1 MVKADKV
8 FATATED
15 MDALTF
21 GCNVLLRRLT
31 FSEARKLPVQEIH
44 FDKVLE
50 GLELNHNEVC
60 ISSSFFNTKDVC
72 LLTILTQNV
81 LYSLSISVS
90 CWVVIT
96 LAVSKVLVQREQ

>member
-1 MVKADKV
+1 MVNIFQAPCEAEAQCAALVKAGKV

-50 GLELNHNEVC
+50 GLELNHDEVR
-60 ISSSFFNTKDVC
+60 
-72 LLTILTQNV
+72 ILIFYLIITA
-81 LYSLSISVS
+81 LSLSTGV
-90 CWVVIT
+90 
-96 LAVSKVLVQREQ
+96 R

>member
-1 MVKADKV
+1 MKAGKV

-60 ISSSFFNTKDVC
+60 I
-72 LLTILTQNV
+72 
-81 LYSLSISVS
+81 LSIFLTSKTYVS
-90 CWVVIT
+90 E
-96 LAVSKVLVQREQ
+96 LF

>member
-1 MVKADKV
+1 MSTNKFFFLLMYSIFFIQAPCEAEAQCAALVKAGKV

-50 GLELNHNEVC
+50 GLELNHDEVY
-60 ISSSFFNTKDVC
+60 
-72 LLTILTQNV
+72 ILILYLRKTV
-81 LYSLSISVS
+81 LFLSTSV
-90 CWVVIT
+90 
-96 LAVSKVLVQREQ
+96 K

>member
-1 MVKADKV
+1 MKADKV

-50 GLELNHNEVC
+50 GLELNHDEVC
-60 ISSSFFNTKDVC
+60 TLLSSYSSKEKKRDVC
-72 LLTILTQNV
+72 LN
-81 LYSLSISVS
+81 
-90 CWVVIT
+90 
-96 LAVSKVLVQREQ
+96 

>member
-1 MVKADKV
+1 
-8 FATATED
+8 

-50 GLELNHNEVC
+50 GLELNHDEVRIFIC
-60 ISSSFFNTKDVC
+60 Y
-72 LLTILTQNV
+72 LTITA
-81 LYSLSISVS
+81 LSQ
-90 CWVVIT
+90 
-96 LAVSKVLVQREQ
+96 LL

>member
-1 MVKADKV
+1 MQAPCEAEAQCAALVKTGKV

-44 FDKVLE
+44 FDKVLA
-50 GLELNHNEVC
+50 GLELSHDEVC
-60 ISSSFFNTKDVC
+60 IQIVFT
-72 LLTILTQNV
+72 
-81 LYSLSISVS
+81 
-90 CWVVIT
+90 
-96 LAVSKVLVQREQ
+96 